1 MVSAASCVIH
11 NVSPSNT
18 AHQRTNAAPRASRA
32 AVPLEQ
38 TEAGAEQEAAQRH
51 HGRRPLHLM
60 DHRDRHGPSTYGV
73 RMHVCVMFG
82 PFPCHCQTEVP
93 SSSRNTSYV
102 NVPTGL
108 FALLDVIFIAV
119 NGGHTLGFAFV
130 LLVPS
135 INYVVFPVVQGRNSR
150 RLKLYDRNTK
160 LKTATTL
167 WTRGWAPEKSRLR
180 K

>member
-1 MVSAASCVIH
+1 M
-11 NVSPSNT
+11 
-18 AHQRTNAAPRASRA
+18 RK
-32 AVPLEQ
+32 
-38 TEAGAEQEAAQRH
+38 
-51 HGRRPLHLM
+51 
-60 DHRDRHGPSTYGV
+60 
-73 RMHVCVMFG
+73 
-82 PFPCHCQTEVP
+82 
-93 SSSRNTSYV
+93 TSYV

-135 INYVVFPVVQGRNSR
+135 INYVVFPVVQGRNSK

-167 WTRGWAPEKSRLR
+167 WTRGCAPERSRLR